1 MRLLA
6 LIIFLFIVK
15 PASATWSIIVA
26 DAKTGRIGMAA
37 ASCTPSVYGI
47 GTIVPGKGAIIVQ
60 AYSNDDARE
69 KGAAMIKAGAT
80 AEQILTELG
89 KAFYEPYNQQY
100 GIICLNDP
108 AHPLSYTGD
117 STYPNKASLTAP
129 GITVQGNVMAHPGEA
144 QQILQAAIDARNKGL
159 PLEEILM
166 LAMEAGAKAG
176 GDWRC
181 CETQAHSAFLTV
193 MNPADDPGKPFL
205 NLIVDQIDD
214 NTNAIVLLR
223 EKMNSWKKQQ

>member
-1 MRLLA
+1 
-6 LIIFLFIVK
+6 
-15 PASATWSIIVA
+15 
-26 DAKTGRIGMAA
+26 MAA

-47 GTIVPGKGAIIVQ
+47 GAIVPGKGAIIVQ

-80 AEQILTELG
+80 AEQILTDLG

-100 GIICLNDP
+100 GIICLNDA